1 MFNFIKVKFRKILPY
16 IYLLG
21 SLVFGIVFIVSPFY
35 PSIEFEYNKKFHP
48 EKFQSDFYLQ
58 GITSL
63 TDSSKVA
70 IKDGKNDVNVPTIDK
85 IKDIKIGDTNI
96 EKKPEEVK
104 KKYFNDVI
112 IPSIALD
119 IPILEGDS
127 EKLLDQGAWIKPNGV
142 QPGDKGNVVITGHRY
157 QYFNGVRP
165 FYNMDKVSKG
175 DTINLI
181 WKGERIDYIVQEKI
195 TVKPEDI
202 WIEDQRDGKYLTI
215 YTCQGLDAAKRIVL
229 IAKQM

>member
-1 MFNFIKVKFRKILPY
+1 MFNSVRTKLRKILPY

-21 SLVFGIVFIVSPFY
+21 SLIFGIIFIAAPFY

-48 EKFQSDFYLQ
+48 EMFQSDFYLKDVNN
-58 GITSL
+58 L
-63 TDSSKVA
+63 TDSVKTPKEEDKNIISLQFIDANNISKE
-70 IKDGKNDVNVPTIDK
+70 IPP
-85 IKDIKIGDTNI
+85 
-96 EKKPEEVK
+96 EKKPEAEK
-104 KKYFNDVI
+104 KKYFNDII

-127 EKLLDQGAWIKPNGV
+127 EKLLDQGAWIKPNGS
-142 QPGDKGNVVITGHRY
+142 QPGKKGNTIITGHRY

-165 FYNMDKVSKG
+165 FYNMDKVNKG
-175 DTINLI
+175 DTINVI
-181 WKGERIDYIVQEKI
+181 WKGERIDYSVQEKI
-195 TVKPEDI
+195 TVKPEDT

-229 IAKQM
+229 IAKQL